1 MWVASLV
8 SLLVA
13 VSLCVAASRYDLR
26 EGRIPNA
33 LTYPGILLGLFAWP
47 AVGWALGGT
56 AMAGE
61 LSRAAW
67 IGFLSAALPYLV
79 LVLSAGLGMGDMKLM
94 AALGALTASWK
105 MVLAVTVYALVAAVV
120 MCLWIMIRRGLVW
133 QTLGNILTAAL
144 HRASGA
150 DRLPPGGFAKANVGD
165 DADVEIAQ
173 ADTAEGQRD
182 TPRRSDPDESPP
194 GRPFPARGTLPTSG
208 ATVPFAVAV
217 TAGLLVAGAE
227 QVLGLPT
234 PWRAYAP

>member
-8 SLLVA
+8 SLLVT

-33 LTYPGILLGLFAWP
+33 LTYPGILIGLLAWP

-67 IGFLSAALPYLV
+67 VGFLSAALPYLV

-105 MVLAVTVYALVAAVV
+105 IVLAVTVYALVAAVV
-120 MCLWIMIRRGLVW
+120 MCMWIMIRRGLFR

-150 DRLPPGGFAKANVGD
+150 DRLPPGVSSKASIGNEDEV
-165 DADVEIAQ
+165 DAP
-173 ADTAEGQRD
+173 EGQRD
-182 TPRRSDPDESPP
+182 TPRRSDRDELPP
-194 GRPFPARGTLPTSG
+194 GGPFPARGTLPTSG